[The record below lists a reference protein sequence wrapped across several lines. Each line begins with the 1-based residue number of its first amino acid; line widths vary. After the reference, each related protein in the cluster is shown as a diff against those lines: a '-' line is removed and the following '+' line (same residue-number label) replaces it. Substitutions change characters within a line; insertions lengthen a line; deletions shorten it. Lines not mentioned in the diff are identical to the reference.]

1 MASRKEYEML
11 FALNARMNGGF
22 SGTFSKAQV
31 EFSRLGGQGLF
42 LITGATGA
50 GKTTLFD
57 AITYALYGALSGE
70 VRDKERGGVRS
81 DFAKPETP
89 TYVELEM
96 EHRGRVYRIR
106 RNPEYMR
113 PRKREA
119 GARWPG
125 RKRMP
130 SFTCPRSRFWR
141 GSRR

>member
-1 MASRKEYEML
+1 MKPIRLEICGWGPYKDVE
-11 FALNARMNGGF
+11 
-22 SGTFSKAQV
+22 TV

-113 PRKREA
+113 PRK
-119 GARWPG
+119 
-125 RKRMP
+125 K
-130 SFTCPRSRFWR
+130 
-141 GSRR
+141 